1 MGPGGRGRAVARRER
16 TNDPEGLR
24 RRIVDVAYAAFHAR
38 GYHATPLDVIKREAG
53 VTGGAFSHHFPTKKA
68 LGLAVI
74 RDRVARTVE
83 ETWIEPLLAAP
94 TAAEGVRAVLAG
106 TLGELERRRAVMGCP
121 LNNLALE
128 LSLHD
133 RDFRV
138 AVEALYARWRSAIA
152 EKLRADVA
160 AGRAS
165 TRDPDAL
172 ATFVV
177 AVYSGGMALAKAS
190 QSTTPLEV
198 CADELA
204 DLMDTPTGRAGAS
217 RKPPGEPRPSV
228 TRRRPR

>member
-1 MGPGGRGRAVARRER
+1 MGPGKRRRAVARRER

-24 RRIVDVAYAAFHAR
+24 RRIVDVAYAAFHTR

-74 RDRVARTVE
+74 RDRVSRTVE

-106 TLGELERRRAVMGCP
+106 IVGELERRRAVTGCP

-133 RDFRV
+133 GDFRT
-138 AVEALYARWRSAIA
+138 AVESIYARWRSAIA

-160 AGRAS
+160 AGRAR
-165 TRDPDAL
+165 TRDPDVL
-172 ATFVV
+172 AAFVV
-177 AVYSGGMALAKAS
+177 AAYSGGMALAKAS
-190 QSTTPLEV
+190 QSPTPLRA
-198 CADELA
+198 CAEELA
-204 DLMDTPTGRAGAS
+204 HLMNGPRGRTSA
-217 RKPPGEPRPSV
+217 PR
-228 TRRRPR
+228 

>member
-1 MGPGGRGRAVARRER
+1 MGPGRRGRAVARRER

-24 RRIVDVAYAAFHAR
+24 RRIVEVAYAAFHAR
-38 GYHATPLDVIKREAG
+38 GYHATPLDVIRREAG

-106 TLGELERRRAVMGCP
+106 IVGELERRRAVTGCP

-133 RDFRV
+133 RDFRA
-138 AVEALYARWRSAIA
+138 AVESIYARWRSAIA

-160 AGRAS
+160 AGRAR

-177 AVYSGGMALAKAS
+177 AAYSGGMALAKAS
-190 QSTTPLEV
+190 QRPAPLAA
-198 CADELA
+198 CAEELA
-204 DLMDTPTGRAGAS
+204 HLMNGPKGRTSA
-217 RKPPGEPRPSV
+217 PR
-228 TRRRPR
+228 

>member
-1 MGPGGRGRAVARRER
+1 MGPRTRGRAVARRER

-24 RRIVDVAYAAFHAR
+24 RRIVEVAYGAFHAR

-106 TLGELERRRAVMGCP
+106 ILGELERRRAVTGCP

-133 RDFRV
+133 PDFRA
-138 AVEALYARWRSAIA
+138 AVESIYARWRSAIA

-160 AGRAS
+160 AGRAR

-177 AVYSGGMALAKAS
+177 AAYSGGMALSKAS
-190 QSTTPLEV
+190 QSPAPLQACAEKLDHLMHGPKGRTSTP
-198 CADELA
+198 
-204 DLMDTPTGRAGAS
+204 R
-217 RKPPGEPRPSV
+217 
-228 TRRRPR
+228 

>member
-1 MGPGGRGRAVARRER
+1 MAATTRRSAVTRRER

-38 GYHATPLDVIKREAG
+38 GYHATPLDVIKREAR
-53 VTGGAFSHHFPTKKA
+53 VTGGAFSHHFPTKKT

-83 ETWIEPLLAAP
+83 ETWIEPLRAAP
-94 TAAEGVRAVLAG
+94 TAAEGVRGVLG
-106 TLGELERRRAVMGCP
+106 GIVGELERRRAVTGCP

-133 RDFRV
+133 GDFRA
-138 AVEALYARWRSAIA
+138 AVESIYARWRSAIA

-160 AGRAS
+160 AGRAPS
-165 TRDPDAL
+165 QDPDAL
-172 ATFVV
+172 ATLVV
-177 AVYSGGMALAKAS
+177 ATYSGGMALSKAS
-190 QSTTPLEV
+190 QSAAPLAI

-204 DLMDTPTGRAGAS
+204 ELMHAPKGGAS
-217 RKPPGEPRPSV
+217 PPRKPPGRSRPSS
-228 TRRRPR
+228 TRRRR

>member
-1 MGPGGRGRAVARRER
+1 MRQRGRAVARRER

-24 RRIVDVAYAAFHAR
+24 RRIVDVAYAAFHTR

-74 RDRVARTVE
+74 RDRVSRTVE

-106 TLGELERRRAVMGCP
+106 IVGELERRRAVTGCP

-133 RDFRV
+133 GDFRT
-138 AVEALYARWRSAIA
+138 AVESIYARWRSAIA

-160 AGRAS
+160 AGRAR
-165 TRDPDAL
+165 TRDPDVL
-172 ATFVV
+172 ASFVV
-177 AVYSGGMALAKAS
+177 AAYSGGMALAKAS
-190 QSTTPLEV
+190 QSPTPLRA
-198 CADELA
+198 CAEELA
-204 DLMDTPTGRAGAS
+204 HLMNGPRGRTSA
-217 RKPPGEPRPSV
+217 PR
-228 TRRRPR
+228 

>member
-1 MGPGGRGRAVARRER
+1 MGPGKRRRAVARRER

-24 RRIVDVAYAAFHAR
+24 RRIVDVAYAAFHTR

-74 RDRVARTVE
+74 RDRVSRTVE

-106 TLGELERRRAVMGCP
+106 IVGELERRRAVTGCP

-133 RDFRV
+133 GDFRT
-138 AVEALYARWRSAIA
+138 AVESIYARWRSAIA

-160 AGRAS
+160 AGRAR
-165 TRDPDAL
+165 TRDPDVL
-172 ATFVV
+172 ASFVV
-177 AVYSGGMALAKAS
+177 AAYSGGMALAKAS
-190 QSTTPLEV
+190 QSPTPLRA
-198 CADELA
+198 CAEELA
-204 DLMDTPTGRAGAS
+204 HLMNGPRGRTSA
-217 RKPPGEPRPSV
+217 PR
-228 TRRRPR
+228 

>member
-1 MGPGGRGRAVARRER
+1 VGATTRRRAVARRER

-24 RRIVDVAYAAFHAR
+24 RRIVDIAYAAFHAR
-38 GYHATPLDVIKREAG
+38 GYYATPLDVIRREAG
-53 VTGGAFSHHFPTKKA
+53 VTGGAFSHHFPTKKV

-83 ETWIEPLLAAP
+83 ETWIAPLLAAP

-106 TLGELERRRAVMGCP
+106 IVGELERRRAVTGCP

-133 RDFRV
+133 RDFRA
-138 AVEALYARWRSAIA
+138 AVESIYARWQSAIA

-160 AGRAS
+160 AGRAR

-172 ATFVV
+172 AMFVV
-177 AVYSGGMALAKAS
+177 AAYSGGMALSKAS
-190 QSTTPLEV
+190 QSTTPLKA

-204 DLMDTPTGRAGAS
+204 DLMDNPTGRAGAS
-217 RKPPGEPRPSV
+217 RKPPGEPRPSL
-228 TRRRPR
+228 TRRRP